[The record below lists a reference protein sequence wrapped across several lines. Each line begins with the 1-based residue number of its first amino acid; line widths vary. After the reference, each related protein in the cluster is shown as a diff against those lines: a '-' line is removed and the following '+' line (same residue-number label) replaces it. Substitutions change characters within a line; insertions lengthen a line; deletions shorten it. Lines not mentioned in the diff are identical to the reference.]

1 MHSAIDRQFAFWQQ
15 LQGLKG
21 KNIPSKPP
29 SSERIQLFN
38 TTGNHEGSD
47 TLDYKEEF
55 CYEYDTLEF
64 DGKTAERF
72 QQKQRMRRRFR
83 TSGAKNI
90 FVGVVIPIESPT
102 ANHTFKLCHR
112 TKRKVKCIAGGG
124 VAAFCPLCKYTP
136 SKIDKSTHV
145 IREHKVTKMVHKAR
159 WDSAKVTA
167 HLIDKKGPSLP
178 EPLVILRGE
187 TVHAGGKVIL
197 APRQKVEDYGNLLRK
212 YKYRVM
218 DKSDMWKPYKLSD
231 DKD

>member
-1 MHSAIDRQFAFWQQ
+1 MDLEGYPGDTNFLKRKILLDTSSHIGLLKSGMKEAFLKDDYELFYGALDDPHTTMHGILGCHMADEPSSYDPVFWLMHSAIDGQFAFWQQ

-64 DGKTAERF
+64 DGKTADRF

-90 FVGVVIPIESPT
+90 FVGVV
-102 ANHTFKLCHR
+102 
-112 TKRKVKCIAGGG
+112 V
-124 VAAFCPLCKYTP
+124 
-136 SKIDKSTHV
+136 
-145 IREHKVTKMVHKAR
+145 EHCTSFGYISH
-159 WDSAKVTA
+159 
-167 HLIDKKGPSLP
+167 P
-178 EPLVILRGE
+178 
-187 TVHAGGKVIL
+187 
-197 APRQKVEDYGNLLRK
+197 
-212 YKYRVM
+212 
-218 DKSDMWKPYKLSD
+218 
-231 DKD
+231 